1 MNILYTESSPNI
13 GGQELQA
20 IAQMLA
26 LKAAGHTVVLAC
38 RKHSGIAR
46 EAENK
51 GLRTV
56 YIPFRNRLHLP
67 SIRALLRLVCRF
79 RPALLVCHSG
89 HDSNTAGI
97 TRLLTPGRAGQ
108 FRIIRQKAYL
118 AGKVKPFAMNHLC
131 DAVVVPGQAV
141 KHVLEQEGVHNPVR
155 VVPPGFD
162 FDAMR
167 EALRAP
173 LPGHVRRWLDRT
185 RGVPVILQVGMLR
198 PEKGYDFMLDTLS
211 HLRQQGR
218 VFRWLIVGGGK
229 PEEERALRAQ
239 IRHAEMDDIVL
250 MAGCLSPALPVYR
263 MASLLVMPSRQET
276 FGMVAV
282 EAAAALVP
290 VMAART
296 GGLPDIIRDGVSG
309 TLLPADDREAWL
321 VALHDFFT
329 LPDRYHRMACV
340 ARQDVESRF
349 GIQHCVQRLLTA
361 ADKESTCREVAGA

>member
-13 GGQELQA
+13 GGQELQS

-38 RKHSGIAR
+38 RKRSSIAR

-56 YIPFRNRLHLP
+56 YIPFRNSLHLP
-67 SIRALLRLVCRF
+67 SIRTLHRLVCQF

-89 HDSNTAGI
+89 HDSNIAGI
-97 TRLLTPGRAGQ
+97 TRLLMPGQAGQ

-131 DAVVVPGQAV
+131 DAVVVPGQAM
-141 KHVLEQEGVHNPVR
+141 KLMLELGGVRNPVQ

-162 FDAMR
+162 FT
-167 EALRAP
+167 ALKEGMMTP
-173 LPGHVRRWLDRT
+173 LPGHIRHWLAENE
-185 RGVPVILQVGMLR
+185 GAPVILQVGMLR

-239 IRHAEMDDIVL
+239 IRQAGMDDIAL
-250 MAGCLSPALPVYR
+250 MAGCLSPALPIYR

-296 GGLPDIIRDGVSG
+296 GGLPDIIQDEVSG
-309 TLLPADDREAWL
+309 TLLPADDRDAWL

-329 LPDRYHRMACV
+329 VPDRYYRMACV
-340 ARQDVESRF
+340 ARQDVERRF
-349 GIQHCVQRLLTA
+349 GIQRCVQHLLVA